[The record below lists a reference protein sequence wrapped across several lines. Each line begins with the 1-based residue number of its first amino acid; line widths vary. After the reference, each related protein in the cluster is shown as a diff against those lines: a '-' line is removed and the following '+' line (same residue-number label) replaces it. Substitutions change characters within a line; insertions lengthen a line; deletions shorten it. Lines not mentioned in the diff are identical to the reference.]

1 MLPDHM
7 VYKIWP
13 EKSHHIA
20 MVTEISLLT
29 ALCSL
34 IMWHVNLGLGY
45 ISKCTSHFRLF
56 PELPSCVIWSCAV
69 SFCVASRFLL
79 HFTQQAPPSSPSH
92 HLLSASWHMILY
104 ILVVS
109 NGGYWLQD
117 DTLPPERTQPQKLCT
132 ANFSSGTLKTLINRL
147 LRLKNKIFWRAPC
160 EKKPFFSRLKSD
172 SQKYILKWS
181 YWPEILAP
189 GLKSIFVTTLFS
201 NFFHFTQ
208 PLPSWQLPLKWG
220 KGGIFALLA

>member
-1 MLPDHM
+1 MLVSIGMAPVKCFISYHWAPRYRRTSDHIRGSPIKEETPI
-7 VYKIWP
+7 YK
-13 EKSHHIA
+13 
-20 MVTEISLLT
+20 VTTGPLT
-29 ALCSL
+29 DIL
-34 IMWHVNLGLGY
+34 
-45 ISKCTSHFRLF
+45 
-56 PELPSCVIWSCAV
+56 
-69 SFCVASRFLL
+69 SR
-79 HFTQQAPPSSPSH
+79 HKR
-92 HLLSASWHMILY
+92 
-104 ILVVS
+104 
-109 NGGYWLQD
+109 
-117 DTLPPERTQPQKLCT
+117 TLPPERTQPQKLCT

-208 PLPSWQLPLKWG
+208 PLPSWLPPLKWG
-220 KGGIFALLA
+220 KGGIFALLAQNDQKLTSEGLKWPQ

>member
-1 MLPDHM
+1 MAIPWYQRPNKALVLP
-7 VYKIWP
+7 V
-13 EKSHHIA
+13 
-20 MVTEISLLT
+20 SLLQPQIW
-29 ALCSL
+29 LCLHNVGHLGHGAHKLPRSAHIL
-34 IMWHVNLGLGY
+34 HRRQYLFSHNSCCNL
-45 ISKCTSHFRLF
+45 R
-56 PELPSCVIWSCAV
+56 P
-69 SFCVASRFLL
+69 
-79 HFTQQAPPSSPSH
+79 
-92 HLLSASWHMILY
+92 
-104 ILVVS
+104 LVFAQTRC
-109 NGGYWLQD
+109 LTI
-117 DTLPPERTQPQKLCT
+117 TLPPERTQPQKLCT
-132 ANFSSGTLKTLINRL
+132 ANFSSGTLKTLNRL

-208 PLPSWQLPLKWG
+208 PLPSWQPPLKWG

>member
-1 MLPDHM
+1 M
-7 VYKIWP
+7 
-13 EKSHHIA
+13 
-20 MVTEISLLT
+20 
-29 ALCSL
+29 
-34 IMWHVNLGLGY
+34 
-45 ISKCTSHFRLF
+45 SKV
-56 PELPSCVIWSCAV
+56 PSTWWQVLN
-69 SFCVASRFLL
+69 SRGV
-79 HFTQQAPPSSPSH
+79 Q
-92 HLLSASWHMILY
+92 
-104 ILVVS
+104 VVS
-109 NGGYWLQD
+109 KTPNVSPVRSYH
-117 DTLPPERTQPQKLCT
+117 TLPPERTQPQKLCT

-208 PLPSWQLPLKWG
+208 PLPSWLPPLKWG
-220 KGGIFALLA
+220 KGGIFALLAQNDQKLTSEGLKWPQ

>member
-1 MLPDHM
+1 MGPKKRSYMQFCIQFQKGCVGNNEQCRH
-7 VYKIWP
+7 
-13 EKSHHIA
+13 
-20 MVTEISLLT
+20 
-29 ALCSL
+29 
-34 IMWHVNLGLGY
+34 
-45 ISKCTSHFRLF
+45 CTSNVQYTC
-56 PELPSCVIWSCAV
+56 P
-69 SFCVASRFLL
+69 LL
-79 HFTQQAPPSSPSH
+79 KVH
-92 HLLSASWHMILY
+92 SASK
-104 ILVVS
+104 VVMKCAIVS
-109 NGGYWLQD
+109 
-117 DTLPPERTQPQKLCT
+117 TLPPERTQPQKLCT

-208 PLPSWQLPLKWG
+208 PLPSWQPPLKWG